1 MKLIEGPE
9 VSFEEWH
16 AIARKQIQGI
26 RAFRTLPLA
35 DLPSTSSQL
44 RFLFLRR
51 NLMNSPS
58 GF

>member
-1 MKLIEGPE
+1 MKLIEGAD

-16 AIARKQIQGI
+16 AIAKKQIQEI
-26 RAFRTLPLA
+26 RASRTLHSA
-35 DLPSTSSQL
+35 
-44 RFLFLRR
+44 FLLFRR